1 MLTINSNF
9 QQLLEKE
16 NIFSFINTSIQQ
28 ISYNIP
34 DLFQRKEYWLFYYIK
49 DDFWANCASLYRMD
63 IEQDF
68 LGFPLIR
75 KNTRHAIEAFF
86 DFYNLCYDP
95 DYMCVL
101 EQCAGERKDGGKY
114 SKYLY
119 HGRYTIRVK
128 SEIAKI
134 EHGGEFEKYLD
145 IYRQCNAYVHPN
157 VFLDVISVTDIRK
170 KEEILKKFLLTNLE
184 LLDISYRLFLY
195 RFNQNMQ
202 PLLFA
207 CHNRAPYCDCNYCYK
222 KLFNDF
228 QCIVNDPV
236 NPLLTLVNPAPI
248 NFQY

>member
-101 EQCAGERKDGGKY
+101 E
-114 SKYLY
+114 
-119 HGRYTIRVK
+119 
-128 SEIAKI
+128 
-134 EHGGEFEKYLD
+134 
-145 IYRQCNAYVHPN
+145 NA
-157 VFLDVISVTDIRK
+157 LESVRMEENIVNIFIMEDIR
-170 KEEILKKFLLTNLE
+170 LE
-184 LLDISYRLFLY
+184 LNL
-195 RFNQNMQ
+195 
-202 PLLFA
+202 
-207 CHNRAPYCDCNYCYK
+207 K
-222 KLFNDF
+222 
-228 QCIVNDPV
+228 
-236 NPLLTLVNPAPI
+236 
-248 NFQY
+248 